1 LHQICLSLNVSHNET
16 AACSKAYSVCT
27 AAQGDRKKQ
36 FCHVKR
42 RTSQLQRN
50 NEESAAEIISLRCEE
65 KLQVLREI
73 TKAYNIQAT
82 HLLHRFR
89 NTTRGISA
97 D

>member
-1 LHQICLSLNVSHNET
+1 
-16 AACSKAYSVCT
+16 
-27 AAQGDRKKQ
+27 
-36 FCHVKR
+36 VKR

-97 D
+97 DWSMKELQRKATRAEF